1 MRRYYV
7 LDETNKPVRWFVS
20 RIEAERYAAWE
31 EGWTVEYRAKK
42 RLKPEE
48 LVGLAPF

>member
-7 LDETNKPVRWFVS
+7 LDEQGLAVRWFFS
-20 RIEAERYAAWE
+20 RTEAERYAAWE
-31 EGWTVEYRAKK
+31 DGWKVEFRQTK
-42 RLKPEE
+42 RPKPEE